1 MRLQDTC
8 AVGGGRD
15 DMLCSSHPSVGSK
28 TSCAAEPTAALAAGN
43 VDVGSHG
50 QYVRTVTDEAL

>member
-1 MRLQDTC
+1 MRSQDAC

-15 DMLCSSHPSVGSK
+15 DMPRSSHPFVGVK
-28 TSCAAEPTAALAAGN
+28 TPRATEPTAGLAAGN

-50 QYVRTVTDEAL
+50 